1 MSDPVAT
8 SEDLLQALVRLEPE
22 ARKLDATPAELAGWL
37 AELVSFS
44 GEYLA
49 SNASGPAFHGE
60 GAGPPAPLEL
70 PREPAPIGEVLSEY
84 AELVLTRGLS
94 AGSGRFFGYVP
105 GGSVP
110 SAALGDY
117 VAALTNPFV
126 GVTPAAPGGAEIEN
140 AAVRWLIELLGFP
153 HSAWGTLQSGG
164 SLATL
169 TAVVAA
175 RETRPAAE
183 WARGVIYL
191 TSEAHIA
198 IRKALHIAGLGEVA
212 VREIAVD
219 ERLRMSVADLER
231 RVRADREAGL
241 LPWMVFA
248 SAGTV
253 NTGDVDPLAAIA
265 DAAATHGLWFHVD
278 AAYGGFFALVERTR
292 PLFSG
297 IERADSVVLD
307 PHKGLFLPW
316 GSGAVLVRDGEAL
329 RRGFAVRSSYLD
341 HVHRAGVP
349 SPADYSP
356 ELTRHFR
363 ALRMWMSLRLHG
375 IERFRAA
382 LEEKLVLAQLAHRR
396 LAAMPA
402 IETGPPP
409 ALSCVTFRARGEG
422 DQATQA
428 LLARV
433 LARGR
438 VHMSSTKLRGRLVVR
453 LCILSFRSHRAE
465 LEEALEEIVRA
476 GGEPVTTRRE

>member
-1 MSDPVAT
+1 VT
-8 SEDLLQALVRLEPE
+8 SEDLLQALAHLEPQ
-22 ARKLDATPAELAGWL
+22 ARKLDATAAELSSWL
-37 AELVSFS
+37 GELARFS

-49 SNASGPAFHGE
+49 RNASGPAWQGE
-60 GAGPPAPLEL
+60 GAGAPAPLPL
-70 PREPAPIGEVLSEY
+70 PVDPAPLGEVLSEY
-84 AELVLTRGLS
+84 ADLVFTRGLS

-117 VAALTNPFV
+117 LAALTNPFV

-140 AAVRWLIELLGFP
+140 SAVRWLIELLGLP
-153 HSAWGTLQSGG
+153 ASAWGTLQSGG

-175 RETRPAAE
+175 RETRPATD
-183 WARGVIYL
+183 WPRGVIYL

-198 IRKALHIAGLGEVA
+198 IRKALHIAGLGAVS
-212 VREIAVD
+212 VREIDVD
-219 ERLRMSVADLER
+219 ERLRMSVPDLAR
-231 RVRADREAGL
+231 QVRADREAGH

-253 NTGDVDPLAAIA
+253 NTGEVDPLDAIA
-265 DAAATHGLWFHVD
+265 DVAASNGLWFHVD
-278 AAYGGFFALVERTR
+278 AAYGGFFVLTERAR
-292 PLFSG
+292 HRFAGL
-297 IERADSVVLD
+297 ERADSVVLD

-316 GSGAVLVRDGEAL
+316 GCGAVLVRDGEAL
-329 RRGFAVRSSYLD
+329 KRGFATRSSYLD

-363 ALRMWMSLRLHG
+363 ALRMWISLRLHG
-375 IERFRAA
+375 LERFRAA
-382 LEEKLVLAQLAHRR
+382 LEEKLILAQLAQRR
-396 LAAMPA
+396 LQA
-402 IETGPPP
+402 IPSLETGPEP

-428 LLARV
+428 LLAGV

-438 VHMSSTKLRGRLVVR
+438 VHMSSTRLWGRLYIR

-465 LEEALEEIVRA
+465 LEEALDEIA
-476 GGEPVTTRRE
+476 T